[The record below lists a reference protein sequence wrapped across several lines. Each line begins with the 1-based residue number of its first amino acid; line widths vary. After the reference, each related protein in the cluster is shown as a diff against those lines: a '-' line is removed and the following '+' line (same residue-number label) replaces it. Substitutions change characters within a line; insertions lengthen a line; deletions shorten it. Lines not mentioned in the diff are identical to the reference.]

1 MRGTIRMS
9 DPEQRR
15 ILAVHQRFYTALA
28 LNDLVNEMSLKQVA
42 NKYGATKGM
51 LQGLQQAAATF
62 SGDHIL
68 CDENYNFKRDSQ
80 GMVTVFCD
88 RLGWN
93 NLELLI
99 GQVCITLILI
109 G

>member
-62 SGDHIL
+62 SGDICVMKNTIL
-68 CDENYNFKRDSQ
+68 N
-80 GMVTVFCD
+80 V
-88 RLGWN
+88 
-93 NLELLI
+93 
-99 GQVCITLILI
+99 ILKVWSLCSVI
-109 G
+109 V